1 MKKLLTITMIVTI
14 CLLFINVVSYATDL
28 TGEQPEEGAIEEV
41 TMSDVETEDDTSNQ
55 GQMLDTS
62 NPSAVKV
69 QSMSDIAQ
77 MNLGINN
84 IVSILLVAIGVILI
98 FLSIAIIIKIKR

>member
-28 TGEQPEEGAIEEV
+28 TGTQEEGELEEV

>member
-1 MKKLLTITMIVTI
+1 MVKKILTITMIVTI

-28 TGEQPEEGAIEEV
+28 TGTQEEGELEEV
-41 TMSDVETEDDTSNQ
+41 T
-55 GQMLDTS
+55 
-62 NPSAVKV
+62 
-69 QSMSDIAQ
+69 MSDIAQ